1 METDVRQP
9 GAAFH
14 HLTDSDEEKSLPD
27 PSRSLRMY
35 SSELSSK
42 ASSSAPA
49 QTPSAPQQERTN
61 LLTRATD
68 SLLNSM
74 LGTITFSQM
83 LVSVF
88 WSSNRC
94 L

>member
-1 METDVRQP
+1 MVTAVRQQ
-9 GAAFH
+9 GTAFH
-14 HLTDSDEEKSLPD
+14 DLTDSEKSLPD

-49 QTPSAPQQERTN
+49 QILSASQQERTN
-61 LLTRATD
+61 LLTGGATD